1 MRIEVYG
8 RGMNLSAALRAY
20 AVGRVSA
27 ALGSFAGR
35 VAEVSVSLSTV
46 AAGGAH
52 PLRQSHVVARLSPFG
67 SIPAEATACDLVE
80 AIALAADRLGRDV
93 ARELELRRVFRFS
106 DHFVV
111 RA

>member
-1 MRIEVYG
+1 MRINVYG
-8 RGMNLSAALRAY
+8 RGLDLNAALRAY

-27 ALGSFAGR
+27 AIGSLAGR
-35 VAEVSVSLSTV
+35 VGEVSVSLSTV
-46 AAGGAH
+46 AAGSAQS
-52 PLRQSHVVARLSPFG
+52 LRQCHIVARLSPFG
-67 SIPAEATACDLVE
+67 SIPAEATSGDLVE